1 MYQINIK
8 VNADGTLSTLDGTLR
23 LGTEQE
29 VSRTKLVFEID
40 HTIEG
45 TIHYV
50 KFAHKKATYLYRV
63 SSSNSLIVP
72 PNVCRYPGRWFISF
86 ISSDSTIS
94 GSTIS
99 GNYAYISEPY
109 EAVVV
114 NGIFGI
120 NNESEELKLLS
131 NLIEGSNFDLVIPT
145 RTRYI
150 GQNFMYKSPSKFSI
164 TLHEDLQTIGERAF
178 EESNIQSIK
187 FASDGNLSAIYDYA
201 FQKTNDWK
209 SGVAIPRSLSSWGRY
224 AFHNSNVPSIIF
236 ESPSKINTFPT
247 YSFAY
252 LQTLTYLELPKGVAG
267 FSGLG
272 QTISYCSSLKT
283 LKLPNTFSL
292 VIQAYHIRDNEELTE
307 IILENGWNCSAN
319 FSNCNNLT
327 SSSMVAMFNALK
339 NLTGQTSKTL
349 TLGSTN
355 LSKLTSSQIA
365 IATSKNWTVS

>member
-1 MYQINIK
+1 ML
-8 VNADGTLSTLDGTLR
+8 VN
-23 LGTEQE
+23 
-29 VSRTKLVFEID
+29 
-40 HTIEG
+40 
-45 TIHYV
+45 
-50 KFAHKKATYLYRV
+50 
-63 SSSNSLIVP
+63 
-72 PNVCRYPGRWFISF
+72 C
-86 ISSDSTIS
+86 
-94 GSTIS
+94 
-99 GNYAYISEPY
+99 
-109 EAVVV
+109 
-114 NGIFGI
+114 
-120 NNESEELKLLS
+120 
-131 NLIEGSNFDLVIPT
+131 
-145 RTRYI
+145 
-150 GQNFMYKSPSKFSI
+150 
-164 TLHEDLQTIGERAF
+164 
-178 EESNIQSIK
+178 
-187 FASDGNLSAIYDYA
+187 
-201 FQKTNDWK
+201 
-209 SGVAIPRSLSSWGRY
+209 
-224 AFHNSNVPSIIF
+224 
-236 ESPSKINTFPT
+236 TFPT

-267 FSGLG
+267 FSGSG